1 MLRIDFMLKHLQGK
15 VMDIGC
21 AGEDGKGLMHSK
33 LMASGCD
40 IYGLDLKP
48 LKVPLCVIGDC
59 QALPF
64 RGECFNTVIMGQ
76 VIEHI
81 AAPFVALREARRVL
95 YPGGILI
102 ITAPNAYSWDKILG
116 YVIKNHE
123 QEQTIVH
130 KWLFTPAML
139 ERMVRSVVFGVEE
152 LRIIK
157 PGHRLGQ
164 QIALCAVKI

>member
-1 MLRIDFMLKHLQGK
+1 MLRIDFMLKHMQGK
-15 VMDIGC
+15 VLDIGC

-48 LKVPLCVIGDC
+48 LNVPLFVIGDC

-64 RGECFNTVIMGQ
+64 RDECFDTVIMGQ

-81 AAPFVALREARRVL
+81 EAPCLALREARRVL
-95 YPGGILI
+95 YPDGILI
-102 ITAPNAYSWDKILG
+102 ITTPNAYSWDKILG
-116 YVIKNHE
+116 HVIKNHE
-123 QEQTIVH
+123 QEQNIGH

-139 ERMVRSVVFGVEE
+139 ERMVRLAGFGVEE
-152 LRIIK
+152 LRVIK
-157 PGHRLGQ
+157 SGHRLGH